1 MIGMLTY
8 IEQAEYWLYTT
19 GNYLGG
25 EALDLATELML
36 SVAWSDAIQSADSP
50 TIYPVV
56 DGAAGEFSGNIRLWL
71 TIRGPLY

>member
-1 MIGMLTY
+1 M
-8 IEQAEYWLYTT
+8 YTT

-36 SVAWSDAIQSADSP
+36 SVSWSDAIQAADSP

-56 DGAAGEFSGNIRLWL
+56 DAATGELSGNIRLWL
-71 TIRGPLY
+71 TVRVPLD